1 MKLKGRIILGSMTF
15 IILTI
20 TCLTLSQLYI
30 KHKYTNNI
38 LNSTSEII
46 SEKYVLYAQEQ
57 ATIIID
63 SLAYSLV
70 EPMYFFDLDG
80 VQYLIE
86 PISNSKGIED
96 VIVFDAKGNIFH
108 SGGLNSDYGKP
119 INRPDMKKSILT
131 EQKEYLHIDE
141 KSLTLAYPLSLDNK
155 LLGGVALVL
164 SLETVRRDI
173 TEHKNLVLDIKQNS
187 NDLNSRI
194 LTATFVIICCVSLVL
209 LTFLIN
215 KFVDPIKKLVTQS
228 RHISLGEYQ
237 NHNTIKRNDELGE
250 LAVAFNEMDEKLKQ
264 RSDSIEFL
272 AYNDPLTQLPNRLNF
287 ITYIESLIE
296 SSRKDNV
303 QSAIFFI
310 DLDGFKNVND
320 NLGHQAGDD
329 LLRHVAKRI
338 LSVIERLNALNALEP
353 INQQVARIGGDEFL
367 LCIPNV
373 NGIDDTSEIAKALLH
388 ELSTPILINELHES
402 VFIGASIGIAFLSED
417 EISAEEL
424 VKQADIAMYA
434 AKASGK
440 NTFRHFTKEM
450 EQKVLRRVII
460 EQDLQLAMSDFS
472 QFQVW
477 FQPKIDLKN
486 GKVIGAEALLRW
498 IHPEKGFIG
507 PDEFIPIAETNGL
520 IVRLGEWVIE
530 EVISNLSR
538 WNQVHNLESFHVALN
553 VSARQLR
560 DQQVSN
566 FIDEQLKKYQLPS
579 RLIQIEV
586 TETTLMENK
595 VSARKALDSL
605 RQLGVEVWLDD
616 FGTGFSSL
624 MYLQQLAVDGLKI
637 DRSFISGADVN
648 TNTHTLCSAII
659 LMAHQLGIRVVAE
672 GIETQEQA
680 TLLQDQDCDYGQ
692 GYFFAKPMVS
702 DLFARE
708 YFEEQDKSALQIS
721 SH

>member
-1 MKLKGRIILGSMTF
+1 MTF

-86 PISNSKGIED
+86 PISNSKGIEE
-96 VIVFDAKGNIFH
+96 VIVFDTKGNIFH

-119 INRPDMKKSILT
+119 INRPDLQTSILT
-131 EQKEYLHIDE
+131 EQKEYLYIDE

-164 SLETVRRDI
+164 SLEAVRRDI

-187 NDLNSRI
+187 HDLNSRI
-194 LTATFVIICCVSLVL
+194 LTAAFIIIFCVSLVL
-209 LTFLIN
+209 LSFLIN

-237 NHNTIKRNDELGE
+237 NHNTIKRSDELGE
-250 LAVAFNEMDEKLKQ
+250 LAMAFNEMDEKLKQ

-338 LSVIERLNALNALEP
+338 LSVIERLNALNNLEP
-353 INQQVARIGGDEFL
+353 IDKQVARIGGDEFL

-373 NGIDDTSEIAKALLH
+373 NGVEDTSTIANALLH

-417 EISAEEL
+417 ELSAEEL

-440 NTFRHFTKEM
+440 NTFRHFTKKM

-477 FQPKIDLKN
+477 FQPKIDLNK
-486 GKVIGAEALLRW
+486 GEVIGAEALLRW

-530 EVISNLSR
+530 EVIRNLSL
-538 WNQVHNLESFHVALN
+538 WNKEHCLDNFHVAFN

-566 FIDEQLKKYQLPS
+566 FIDEQLNKYQIPS
-579 RLIQIEV
+579 KLIQIEV

-595 VSARKALDSL
+595 VSAKKTLDSL

-637 DRSFISGADVN
+637 DRSFISGSEVN

-680 TLLQDQDCDYGQ
+680 NFLLEQDCDYGQ
-692 GYFFAKPMVS
+692 GYFFARPMAV
-702 DLFARE
+702 DLFE
-708 YFEEQDKSALQIS
+708 KDYLQEKSETLTTS
-721 SH
+721 NMK

>member
-86 PISNSKGIED
+86 PISNSKGIEE

-119 INRPDMKKSILT
+119 INRPDLQTSILT
-131 EQKEYLHIDE
+131 EQKEYLYIDE

-164 SLETVRRDI
+164 SLEAVRRDI

-187 NDLNSRI
+187 HDLNSRI
-194 LTATFVIICCVSLVL
+194 LTAAFIIIFCVSLVL
-209 LTFLIN
+209 LSFLIN

-237 NHNTIKRNDELGE
+237 NHNTIKRSDELGE
-250 LAVAFNEMDEKLKQ
+250 LAMAFNEMDEKLKQ

-329 LLRHVAKRI
+329 LLRHVA
-338 LSVIERLNALNALEP
+338 
-353 INQQVARIGGDEFL
+353 
-367 LCIPNV
+367 
-373 NGIDDTSEIAKALLH
+373 
-388 ELSTPILINELHES
+388 
-402 VFIGASIGIAFLSED
+402 
-417 EISAEEL
+417 
-424 VKQADIAMYA
+424 QA
-434 AKASGK
+434 
-440 NTFRHFTKEM
+440 
-450 EQKVLRRVII
+450 
-460 EQDLQLAMSDFS
+460 
-472 QFQVW
+472 
-477 FQPKIDLKN
+477 
-486 GKVIGAEALLRW
+486 
-498 IHPEKGFIG
+498 
-507 PDEFIPIAETNGL
+507 
-520 IVRLGEWVIE
+520 
-530 EVISNLSR
+530 
-538 WNQVHNLESFHVALN
+538 
-553 VSARQLR
+553 
-560 DQQVSN
+560 N
-566 FIDEQLKKYQLPS
+566 FIRD
-579 RLIQIEV
+579 
-586 TETTLMENK
+586 
-595 VSARKALDSL
+595 
-605 RQLGVEVWLDD
+605 
-616 FGTGFSSL
+616 
-624 MYLQQLAVDGLKI
+624 
-637 DRSFISGADVN
+637 
-648 TNTHTLCSAII
+648 
-659 LMAHQLGIRVVAE
+659 
-672 GIETQEQA
+672 
-680 TLLQDQDCDYGQ
+680 
-692 GYFFAKPMVS
+692 
-702 DLFARE
+702 
-708 YFEEQDKSALQIS
+708 
-721 SH
+721 

>member
-86 PISNSKGIED
+86 PISNSKGIEE

-119 INRPDMKKSILT
+119 INRPDLQTSILT
-131 EQKEYLHIDE
+131 EQKEYLYIDE

-164 SLETVRRDI
+164 SLEAVRRDI

-187 NDLNSRI
+187 HDLNSRI
-194 LTATFVIICCVSLVL
+194 LTAAFIIIFCVSLVL
-209 LTFLIN
+209 LSFLIN

-237 NHNTIKRNDELGE
+237 NHNTIKRSDELGE
-250 LAVAFNEMDEKLKQ
+250 LAMAFNEMDEKLKQ

-338 LSVIERLNALNALEP
+338 LSVIERLNALNNLEP
-353 INQQVARIGGDEFL
+353 IDKQVARIGGDEFL

-373 NGIDDTSEIAKALLH
+373 NGVEDTSTIANALLH

-402 VFIGASIGIAFLSED
+402 VFIGASIGIAFLTED
-417 EISAEEL
+417 ELSAEEL

-440 NTFRHFTKEM
+440 NTFRHFTKKM

-477 FQPKIDLKN
+477 FQPKIDLNK
-486 GKVIGAEALLRW
+486 GEVIGAEALLRW

-530 EVISNLSR
+530 EVIRNLSL
-538 WNQVHNLESFHVALN
+538 WNKEHCLDNFHVAFN

-566 FIDEQLKKYQLPS
+566 FIDEQLNKYQIPS
-579 RLIQIEV
+579 KLIQIEV

-595 VSARKALDSL
+595 VSAKKTLDSL

-637 DRSFISGADVN
+637 DRSFISGSEVN

-680 TLLQDQDCDYGQ
+680 NFLLEQDCDYGQ
-692 GYFFAKPMVS
+692 GYFFARPMAV
-702 DLFARE
+702 DLFE
-708 YFEEQDKSALQIS
+708 KDYLQEKSETLTTS
-721 SH
+721 NMK